1 MPLFYQVSYL
11 LFREFMEKGSNFLAL
26 INDLFNRI

>member
-11 LFREFMEKGSNFLAL
+11 RFREFMEKESNFLVFN
-26 INDLFNRI
+26 NDLFNRI